1 MSTASRVP
9 QPLSAH
15 PDFDR
20 GPRRAV
26 IALLALIGVLL
37 AGGLLWMNFAQLD
50 ISVNAVG
57 KVIPSS
63 RVQQIQSLE
72 GGIIQAINVREGQQV
87 HEGQV
92 LAYVQNVQFSAELG
106 ETRQAYLSA
115 RAIMARL
122 DAELSGGALDFP
134 DDVRRDAPGM
144 MAEQRALFES
154 RMQERRSVAE
164 TLRGQRTQ
172 RSQEL
177 AEARARARSLAA
189 QLGPA
194 QETLSIEERLSAQGA
209 GARTDLLAAQTR
221 FTSLQGE
228 LAGARIAVRRL
239 QAGVDEAE
247 SRLRETDARY
257 QAEASR
263 ERAEAEQELSALTQQ
278 LTTREDRVTR
288 RELRAP
294 MDGVVNRV
302 LISTVGGVAQ
312 PGETIIELV
321 PVEDTLLISARVKPS
336 EIAFI
341 RPGHEAQV
349 RVSAYDASIFGVLKA
364 RVLRVGADAIQDE
377 RQDVSYFEV
386 FLETERNYLGA
397 PEERLTISPGMA
409 ADASI
414 NTGKRTL
421 MEYLLKPIVKT
432 FDKALRER

>member
-278 LTTREDRVTR
+278 LTTR
-288 RELRAP
+288 
-294 MDGVVNRV
+294 
-302 LISTVGGVAQ
+302 
-312 PGETIIELV
+312 
-321 PVEDTLLISARVKPS
+321 
-336 EIAFI
+336 
-341 RPGHEAQV
+341 
-349 RVSAYDASIFGVLKA
+349 
-364 RVLRVGADAIQDE
+364 
-377 RQDVSYFEV
+377 
-386 FLETERNYLGA
+386 
-397 PEERLTISPGMA
+397 
-409 ADASI
+409 
-414 NTGKRTL
+414 
-421 MEYLLKPIVKT
+421 
-432 FDKALRER
+432 

>member
-1 MSTASRVP
+1 MRV
-9 QPLSAH
+9 
-15 PDFDR
+15 
-20 GPRRAV
+20 
-26 IALLALIGVLL
+26 
-37 AGGLLWMNFAQLD
+37 
-50 ISVNAVG
+50 
-57 KVIPSS
+57 
-63 RVQQIQSLE
+63 
-72 GGIIQAINVREGQQV
+72 
-87 HEGQV
+87 
-92 LAYVQNVQFSAELG
+92 
-106 ETRQAYLSA
+106 
-115 RAIMARL
+115 
-122 DAELSGGALDFP
+122 
-134 DDVRRDAPGM
+134 
-144 MAEQRALFES
+144 LF
-154 RMQERRSVAE
+154 
-164 TLRGQRTQ
+164 TQ
-172 RSQEL
+172 
-177 AEARARARSLAA
+177 
-189 QLGPA
+189 
-194 QETLSIEERLSAQGA
+194 IEEAMPD
-209 GARTDLLAAQTR
+209 TAAPPGWQQYG
-221 FTSLQGE
+221 FAEIEHL
-228 LAGARIAVRRL
+228 IRL